1 MLTASGHTQNALLA
15 RSRLAWTTAIG
26 FSLFVILYVIAALLY
41 PGGSNADSTEPGFN
55 IYTNYWCDL
64 LGNTAK
70 NGQPN
75 PGQSVAF
82 TAMGLLCL
90 TLAYFWYVTPV
101 AFAFPKRAQRLL
113 QTAGVLSMSIA
124 PFIFTT
130 YHDAI
135 INIAGVFGSVAMLGT
150 LVGVYKNHAFALFLF
165 GIICLVLCGL
175 NNYIY
180 HTHQFIDQLPIIQ
193 KITFLLF
200 LLWFVLVPLTL
211 RRNATT
217 HA

>member
-1 MLTASGHTQNALLA
+1 MLTASGNTQDPSFAQ
-15 RSRLAWTTAIG
+15 SRLAWTTGLG
-26 FSLFVILYVIAALLY
+26 FSLFVVLYVIAALYY
-41 PGGSNADSTEPGFN
+41 PGGSNADRTESGFN

-64 LGNTAK
+64 LSNTAK

-82 TAMGLLCL
+82 TAMALLCL

-101 AFAFPKRAQRLL
+101 AFAFPKRTQRLL
-113 QTAGVLSMSIA
+113 QIAGVLSMSIA
-124 PFIFTT
+124 PFIFTA
-130 YHDAI
+130 YHDAV
-135 INIAGVFGSVAMLGT
+135 INVAGVFGSVAMLGT
-150 LVGVYKNHAFALFLF
+150 LVGVYKNHAFALFSF

-175 NNYIY
+175 NNYLY
-180 HTHQFIDQLPIIQ
+180 HTHRFIDQLPIIQ

-200 LLWFVLVPLTL
+200 LLWFTLVALTL